1 VHLHQAACQILVAS
15 AFQSRGR
22 VHLGPFER
30 VGNTDNARV
39 KTDMQVTHRFTPC
52 ARNGAEEGLGVA

>member
-1 VHLHQAACQILVAS
+1 
-15 AFQSRGR
+15 